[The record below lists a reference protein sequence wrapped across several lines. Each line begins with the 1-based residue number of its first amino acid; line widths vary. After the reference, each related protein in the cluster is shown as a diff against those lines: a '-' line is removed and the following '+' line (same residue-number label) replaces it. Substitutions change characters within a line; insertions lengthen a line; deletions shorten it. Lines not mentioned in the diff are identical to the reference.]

1 MSKVLEGKG
10 AWEAK
15 KWKVIIQNN
24 FYCACKFS
32 LLFPFVFKT
41 SLILCIGWFAFNSV
55 VPLFVWDFSNTKIR
69 LLQQVGI
76 VFWMENMCLF
86 GSVLL
91 SFFYFIWKCQ
101 SLFYNNSLYSQAT
114 CFCFLPEWRYLEG
127 HYKLPI
133 GDFNSCDFIY
143 YEGTPSLSL
152 YVSLLIFTLLFIVLW
167 FFNPL
172 PFFGSI

>member
-1 MSKVLEGKG
+1 
-10 AWEAK
+10 
-15 KWKVIIQNN
+15 VIIQNN

-41 SLILCIGWFAFNSV
+41 SLIVCIGWFGFNSV
-55 VPLFVWDFSNTKIR
+55 VPLFVWDFSNMKIR
-69 LLQQVGI
+69 L
-76 VFWMENMCLF
+76 LF
-86 GSVLL
+86 GSVLV

-101 SLFYNNSLYSQAT
+101 SLFYNNLFYFQAT
-114 CFCFLPEWRYLEG
+114 SFCFLPEWRYLEG

-133 GDFNSCDFIY
+133 GDFNPCDFIN

-172 PFFGSI
+172 PFFGSR